1 MSIAANG
8 RPGRGGARLLPVVLS
23 LSCLFTAPWALAQD
37 QADPLPAP
45 QAATAP
51 SALQLRVE
59 QLAPGGPLLT
69 ASPRLSLNE
78 AVVAFYRQRAFAPA
92 WTDTARV
99 DSLLAA
105 LYELVL
111 DGLDPDDYHAAQI
124 AAGER
129 QLAAAPGAAADP
141 DFELLATRAYLLA
154 LTHLYRGK
162 VDPRSVDSGRNFDP
176 ASPDPA
182 QALQVALAGVDSSD
196 IAAAFARARPQHPLY
211 NGLREAM
218 GSLRYTAGVGG
229 WPTLPPGPTL
239 KPGDDDARVPLL
251 RRRLQLSGYLPDDLG
266 DEEMDSTHYD
276 PQLAAAALRF
286 QDEQYL
292 DGDSGIGEAT
302 RRALNIPVQA
312 RIAQL
317 RVNLE
322 RARWLLHEIHG
333 DLVAVDIAG
342 FKLHYFQGSPLPVWS
357 SPVQVGQP
365 YRMTPM
371 FKSAIDQITINPA
384 WVVPPTIYTKD
395 ILPKLRKDPG
405 YLAAH
410 KMHVYSAD
418 WKELDGAKI
427 DWSKPPS
434 GLRLRQESG
443 SDGALGHIK
452 ISFPNPYA
460 VYLHDTPH
468 TDLFARS
475 SRAFSSGCIRL
486 SEPYELAVRLFNDPE
501 RWSRAQLDQAV
512 AAGETR
518 TYKLNT
524 PVPVLLAYWTVDL
537 HENSVRPA
545 FKPDIYGLD
554 GALLKALDKPLR
566 WN

>member
-1 MSIAANG
+1 MRTAAGG
-8 RPGRGGARLLPVVLS
+8 RFGRGGTRLWLALLMLLLP
-23 LSCLFTAPWALAQD
+23 AWNAMAQD
-37 QADPLPAP
+37 AAPPA
-45 QAATAP
+45 A
-51 SALQLRVE
+51 SALQIRIE
-59 QLAPGGPLLT
+59 QLVPGGPLLT
-69 ASPRLSLNE
+69 TAPRLTLDE
-78 AVVAFYRQRAFAPA
+78 AVAAFYRQRGFAPA
-92 WTDTARV
+92 WIEPGRV
-99 DSLLAA
+99 DALLGA
-105 LYELVL
+105 LYELTL
-111 DGLDPDDYHAAQI
+111 DGLDPDDYRASQI
-124 AAGER
+124 AER
-129 QLAAAPGAAADP
+129 QAALAGSGAADP

-176 ASPDPA
+176 ASPDPG

-196 IAAAFARARPQHPLY
+196 IAGAFARARPQHPLY
-211 NGLREAM
+211 QGLREAM
-218 GSLRYTAGVGG
+218 GSLRYAAGEGG

-239 KPGDDDARVPLL
+239 KPGDDDPRVPLL
-251 RRRLQLSGYLPDDLG
+251 RRRLQMSGYLPDDL
-266 DEEMDSTHYD
+266 DEAAMESPHYD
-276 PQLAAAALRF
+276 AQLAAAALRY

-292 DGDSGIGEAT
+292 DTDSGVGNAT
-302 RRALNIPVQA
+302 RNALNIPVQA

-342 FKLHYFQGSPLPVWS
+342 FKLHYFQGDPLPVWS

-371 FKSAIDQITINPA
+371 FKSAIDQITINPT

-395 ILPKLRKDPG
+395 ILPKVRKDPG

-410 KMHVYSAD
+410 KMHIYSAD
-418 WKELDGAKI
+418 WKELDPAKV
-427 DWSKPPS
+427 DWNKPPA
-434 GLRLRQESG
+434 GLRMRQESG

-468 TDLFARS
+468 VDLFARS

-501 RWSRAQLDQAV
+501 RWSRAALDQAV

-537 HENSVRPA
+537 HENSYRPA

-554 GALLKALDKPLR
+554 GALLKALDRPVR